1 MSFDNLSEQQ
11 AKAINQTDKLLDWDS
26 MMTQTS
32 PLQRYEQ
39 AISTDEFSRDEQ
51 QYQAMS
57 YLDDVYHALIK
68 NSQEKKGLF
77 SFFKSE
83 PKPPKGLY
91 MWGGVGRGK
100 TFMMDM
106 FYESLPIKRKMR
118 MHFHHFMKRVHHELN
133 TLQGQSDPLQKVAE
147 IIHQEAV
154 VICFDEFFVSN
165 VSDAMILGDL
175 FTMLFNKGI
184 TLVATSNIEPA
195 GLYKN
200 GIHRDRFLPAIAEV
214 EKHTTVMNIDSGIDY
229 RLRVLQQAELYVS
242 PLTKENSHWLANR
255 FTSLTNNQ
263 KISREPLQINGRNI
277 QINARTKTILYCEFR
292 QLCMEPRSAAD
303 FIEMANNFSTV
314 LIDNVPALTDE
325 LVDPTRR
332 FIYLVDEFYDRRV
345 KLLIR
350 AEQSII
356 ELYQGQKLAFEIERT
371 RSRLLEM
378 QSEDYLKLEHRLDEQ
393 TQNQEAE

>member
-1 MSFDNLSEQQ
+1 MQSTQSNL
-11 AKAINQTDKLLDWDS
+11 
-26 MMTQTS
+26 S
-32 PLQRYEQ
+32 PLQRYQ
-39 AISTDEFSRDEQ
+39 KAIDSGEFSHDDQ

-57 YLDDVYHALIK
+57 YLDDIYHELIK
-68 NSQEKKGLF
+68 INAEKKGFF
-77 SFFKSE
+77 SFLKAD

-100 TFMMDM
+100 TFMMDL
-106 FYESLPIKRKMR
+106 FFESLPLDRKLR

-133 TLQGQSDPLQKVAE
+133 ALQGQADPLKKVAQ
-147 IIHQEAV
+147 IIHDEAQ

-175 FTMLFNKGI
+175 FTLLFEKGI
-184 TLVATSNIEPA
+184 TLVATSNIAPS
-195 GLYKN
+195 GLYKD
-200 GIHRDRFLPAIAEV
+200 GLHRDRFLPAIAEV

-229 RLRVLQQAELYVS
+229 RLRVLQQAELYIS

-255 FTSLTNNQ
+255 FATLANNQ
-263 KISREPLQINGRNI
+263 VLDKEPLQINGRSI
-277 QINARTKTILYCEFR
+277 KINARTETILYCEFR
-292 QLCMEPRSAAD
+292 QLCLEPRSAGD
-303 FIEMANNFSTV
+303 FIEIANNFSTV
-314 LIDNVPALTDE
+314 LIDNLPALNDD

-350 AEQSII
+350 ADQAII
-356 ELYQGQKLAFEIERT
+356 DLYQGKKLAFEIERT

-378 QSEDYLKLEHRLDEQ
+378 QSEAYLKLPHKLDD
-393 TQNQEAE
+393 